1 MIVEPGG
8 VRESEG
14 PKLGVVFIRP
24 VDLEM
29 EKHSTSASRN
39 GADSAFGMG
48 ILVMGADAGERLTLL
63 VTAKGASPGLASKDP
78 VIAVVGRHIDATGGG
93 FGLELTLAGEGI
105 VTAKRDLM
113 IDLDEPGSGV
123 VEDSAANVLGSSG
136 FATIGVGKTTTDGG
150 FILIH
155 MNAVSGVELVL
166 RESVLVISA
175 RRTVFGKIR
184 MTFGFGGLTGKAHGS
199 NTTRCPSILGKKA
212 GTGFGA
218 AVKFTID
225 IMWAIQLLKMLH
237 VDVAQACMVKK
248 EFLL

>member
-1 MIVEPGG
+1 VIVEPGG

-29 EKHSTSASRN
+29 EKHSTSAGRD

-78 VIAVVGRHIDATGGG
+78 VIAVVGRDIDATGRG
-93 FGLELTLAGEGI
+93 FGFELALAGESI

-123 VEDSAANVLGSSG
+123 VEDSAANVLGSGG

-175 RRTVFGKIR
+175 RGALFREIRT
-184 MTFGFGGLTGKAHGS
+184 TFGFSGLTGQAHRS
-199 NTTRCPSILGKKA
+199 NTNRGPSILGEKA
-212 GTGFGA
+212 GTGLGA
-218 AVKFTID
+218 AVELTLD
-225 IMWAIQLLKMLH
+225 VTWAIQLLKMLH
-237 VDVAQACMVKK
+237 IDVSQARVV
-248 EFLL
+248 E